1 MASAEP
7 LIRPTS
13 DAPARTLRVALAVAI
28 VGGPAGF
35 LVGGVLSPAVHADG
49 ATTIAANSAAV
60 PAANAAHLVAF
71 VVASFLLPPSMVGLA
86 RLAYP
91 RTPWLALIGGGLGL
105 LGTLPFAA
113 LAAQD
118 DLAAV
123 MAGTPGGAG
132 FAPLYD
138 SFYTD
143 AVENTYL
150 VVYIIGHL
158 AAYVVLGIALLRA
171 RAVPRWA
178 GWLLIA
184 STPLTL
190 AVFAL
195 PGRPVVLGEA
205 ALALVLLASIPAAR
219 AMVHDQPR

>member
-1 MASAEP
+1 MAAAEP
-7 LIRPTS
+7 LIHPTS
-13 DAPARTLRVALAVAI
+13 DAPGRALRVALAVAI

-49 ATTIAANSAAV
+49 ATTIAANSSAV

-86 RLAYP
+86 RLAHP
-91 RTPWLALIGGGLGL
+91 RAPWLALIGGGLGL

-118 DLAAV
+118 DLAAI
-123 MAGTPGGAG
+123 MAGAPGATG

-143 AVENTYL
+143 PVENAYL
-150 VVYIIGHL
+150 LIYIVGHL
-158 AAYVVLGIALLRA
+158 AAYVVLGVALRRS
-171 RAVPRWA
+171 RAVPGWA

-195 PGRPVVLGEA
+195 PGRPLVLGEV

-219 AMVHDQPR
+219 ATLRDER